1 MFIHNLVVGTLKK
14 HWFVGVRSIDVNCV
28 CDIYLYN
35 ISYDCNKSIDVLT
48 LFINIAN
55 KNFESVNQFS

>member
-1 MFIHNLVVGTLKK
+1 MFFHNLVVRLKK

-48 LFINIAN
+48 LCFTERFLRYLLINLT
-55 KNFESVNQFS
+55 